1 MEIGL
6 KRRLWITLGVLIPLV
21 VLAADQALAQS
32 GAVRGRVVDEAG
44 EPLEGVEVVIEY
56 EDGLTRKAITTSNS
70 KGDFVQVGL
79 RTGNYSVTFNKDGY
93 QPGIV
98 EIKINLGEPY
108 HAGEVTL
115 EKLPEGVLS
124 QQQAQ
129 EVSAEI
135 QGYFEAGVAEVDQKD
150 FQAALA
156 SFQKVIDLAPDSAEA
171 HFNKGFVYMELN
183 DPEKAL
189 PCYEKA
195 VELRADYYDAFVELG
210 NIYNRAQR
218 LDDAMQALQRAS
230 EIKPTEIDPLYNYGA
245 MAMNAGEIPKAQ
257 EAFEAIL
264 ALHPD
269 HAAANYQM
277 GMVMVNQAN
286 NEAAIPYLE
295 RYLELAPEGAHAATA
310 QGVLSYLKQN

>member
-1 MEIGL
+1 MEIDR
-6 KRRLWITLGVLIPLV
+6 KRRLWIIRRVLVPLIA
-21 VLAADQALAQS
+21 LAAAQALAQS
-32 GAVRGRVVDEAG
+32 GAVRGRVVDEGG

-56 EDGLTRKAITTSNS
+56 QDGLTRKAITTSNA

-79 RTGNYSVTFNKDGY
+79 RTGNYSVTFNKSGY
-93 QPGIV
+93 QPGILD
-98 EIKINLGEPY
+98 IKVNLSEPY

-115 EKLPEGVLS
+115 QKLPEGVLS
-124 QQQAQ
+124 PQQAQ

-135 QGYFEAGVAEVDQKD
+135 QEYFEKGVAEVAGKD

-171 HFNKGFVYMELN
+171 HFNKGFAYMGLN

-195 VELRADYYDAFVELG
+195 VELRTDYYDAFVELG
-210 NIYNRAQR
+210 NIYNNTQR
-218 LDDAMQALQRAS
+218 WDDAMQALGRAS
-230 EIKPTEIDPLYNYGA
+230 EIRPTEIDPLYNYGA
-245 MAMNAGEIPKAQ
+245 VAMNAGQIPKAQ

-264 ALHPD
+264 ALNPD

-295 RYLELAPEGAHAATA
+295 RYLELEPEGPHAATA
-310 QGVLSYLKQN
+310 QGVLDYLKQN